1 MSDDEPPFD
10 EQAAAADARH
20 AERERRKR
28 TLPDWQEPT
37 ILHRDGMILIIDKPF
52 GLPAHPGPNPRGQ
65 RLLTLSDYLEGFR
78 FGLPRKPE
86 AAHRLDKDT
95 SGCLVLGRH
104 PKALKLLNDLFRD
117 GKVAK
122 TYWAVVEGAPEAD
135 EGVIDKPLAKLNP
148 DRGWWMRVDDNGL
161 PSVTRW
167 KVLGRGENLLGQPLT
182 FLELSPETGRTHQLR
197 VHCQSMD
204 WPILGDPIYGKAA
217 REGGPGLH
225 LHARALTIPLFRNKP
240 AISVTAP
247 VPPHMRAA
255 LMRAGWSGLEPAS
268 QDKPATDSSDSD
280 NQPPAA
286 S

>member
-1 MSDDEPPFD
+1 MTSPLLTNRPPPPMP
-10 EQAAAADARH
+10 AI

-167 KVLGRGENLLGQPLT
+167 KVLAAARTCSASRLT
-182 FLELSPETGRTHQLR
+182 FLELSPETGPHPS
-197 VHCQSMD
+197 V
-204 WPILGDPIYGKAA
+204 
-217 REGGPGLH
+217 
-225 LHARALTIPLFRNKP
+225 ARAL
-240 AISVTAP
+240 P
-247 VPPHMRAA
+247 VD
-255 LMRAGWSGLEPAS
+255 GLADPRRSDLWQGRTRRRSRPAS
-268 QDKPATDSSDSD
+268 ARPARSRSRCSATSRRS
-280 NQPPAA
+280 A
-286 S
+286 